1 MTLVEFMQGPGKTAL
16 GEEEILLEVECAAL
30 PKHGGAFEKVG
41 HRRSLVISTVC
52 VAALV
57 ELDPSGESM
66 SDVRLA
72 VGGVG
77 PVPRRVSKIEAA
89 LKSRKLTS
97 ELLEEA
103 AATAAELV
111 ASRSRQE
118 YRREVV
124 QGFVL
129 RALVNASRRA
139 GASEKLITREI
150 EARYA

>member
-1 MTLVEFMQGPGKTAL
+1 
-16 GEEEILLEVECAAL
+16 
-30 PKHGGAFEKVG
+30 
-41 HRRSLVISTVC
+41 
-52 VAALV
+52 
-57 ELDPSGESM
+57 
-66 SDVRLA
+66 
-72 VGGVG
+72 
-77 PVPRRVSKIEAA
+77 
-89 LKSRKLTS
+89 
-97 ELLEEA
+97 LLEEA